1 MPGSWHHRPL
11 WLDTDP
17 WGSWRAPRATPGDG
31 SRRLPGRIGRRQR
44 PPLTARRSWPPPGRP
59 SP

>member
-1 MPGSWHHRPL
+1 VASRPL

-31 SRRLPGRIGRRQR
+31 SRRLPGRIGRQQR
-44 PPLTARRSWPPPGRP
+44 PPWRPGARGPHRAAPRL
-59 SP
+59 